1 MIKTSLKADIKVI
14 SREPILLLFMVLP
27 VIMFIVFRG
36 IISFGEVYLY
46 KLTNIVLWD
55 YYGYILAGILLI
67 TPSMLGTVAG
77 FLMIDERDIKINELI
92 SVTPIGYIGYIV
104 NRLII
109 PFVGSFIYTFCAYY
123 ILNLFFISNLLLIY
137 IAILLGLQGIF
148 ISFILYRVAD
158 DKVKG
163 LTYAKGLN
171 VFIVFAMADL
181 INIPWV
187 IYIAVTTPFYWI
199 IRLIV
204 DENKL
209 GAILISAIVHIVY
222 TTVLVWLGK
231 RV

>member
-92 SVTPIGYIGYIV
+92 SVTPIGYIGYIC
-104 NRLII
+104 LL
-109 PFVGSFIYTFCAYY
+109 YT
-123 ILNLFFISNLLLIY
+123 SP
-137 IAILLGLQGIF
+137 
-148 ISFILYRVAD
+148 SPRD
-158 DKVKG
+158 
-163 LTYAKGLN
+163 
-171 VFIVFAMADL
+171 
-181 INIPWV
+181 
-187 IYIAVTTPFYWI
+187 
-199 IRLIV
+199 
-204 DENKL
+204 
-209 GAILISAIVHIVY
+209 
-222 TTVLVWLGK
+222 
-231 RV
+231 